1 MNTTIPNSM
10 TRGLAMNIVK
20 PESIAVF
27 CLTPGGVRL
36 ARRLQTHLP
45 LTCFTSDKLLEEG
58 FLPFNGSFGDTL
70 REAFKQYS
78 ALVVVGAIGL
88 TVRVIA
94 PLVND
99 KMTDP
104 AVVVINERGQH
115 VVSLLSGHVGGANT
129 LTRYLAGILGA
140 DPVITTATDVNEMA
154 ALDTLATQLDAEMQ
168 DFRHAVKVVNQML
181 VSNQKVGLWWD
192 TPLLAERERCD
203 TRGFVPVDCLD
214 QLSLDQLSLEQRPPL
229 DALVCITLRDT
240 LPLPADQLA
249 TLPVYK
255 LVPRRVVAGIGC
267 RRATSLQ
274 TLVELLQQ
282 QMAENHFDIMA
293 LRAIGS
299 VTIKKD
305 EPALHQLAKC
315 WRVPFE
321 LFSVGELSRHEQRFP
336 ASDFV
341 RQTVGVGSVSQP
353 VAWLMSDGKLVGN
366 TLRQQGVTIT
376 LGVSH

>member
-104 AVVVINERGQH
+104 AVVVIDERGQH

-154 ALDTLATQLDAEMQ
+154 ALDTLATQLDGEMQ

-192 TPLLAERERCD
+192 APLLAERERCD
-203 TRGFVPVDCLD
+203 TRGFVPVD
-214 QLSLDQLSLEQRPPL
+214 SLDALPPL
-229 DALVCITLRDT
+229 DAPVCITLRDS
-240 LPLPADQLA
+240 LPELA
-249 TLPVYK
+249 LPVYK

-282 QMAENHFDIMA
+282 QMAENHFDVMA

-299 VTIKKD
+299 VTIKK
-305 EPALHQLAKC
+305 
-315 WRVPFE
+315 R
-321 LFSVGELSRHEQRFP
+321 
-336 ASDFV
+336 
-341 RQTVGVGSVSQP
+341 
-353 VAWLMSDGKLVGN
+353 
-366 TLRQQGVTIT
+366 
-376 LGVSH
+376 

>member
-104 AVVVINERGQH
+104 AVVVIDERGQH
-115 VVSLLSGHVGGANT
+115 VVSLLSGHVGGANS

-140 DPVITTATDVNEMA
+140 DPVIPTATDVNEMA
-154 ALDTLATQLDAEMQ
+154 ALDTLATQLDGEMQ

-192 TPLLAERERCD
+192 APLLAERERCD
-203 TRGFVPVDCLD
+203 TRGFVPVD
-214 QLSLDQLSLEQRPPL
+214 SLDALPPL
-229 DALVCITLRDT
+229 DALVCITLRDSLPELA
-240 LPLPADQLA
+240 LPL
-249 TLPVYK
+249 YK

-274 TLVELLQQ
+274 TLVGLLQQ
-282 QMAENHFDIMA
+282 QMAENNFDIMA

-305 EPALHQLAKC
+305 EPALHQLAQC

-336 ASDFV
+336 ASAFV

>member
-104 AVVVINERGQH
+104 AVVVIDERGQH
-115 VVSLLSGHVGGANT
+115 VVSLLSGHVGGANS

-154 ALDTLATQLDAEMQ
+154 ALDTLATQLDGEMQ

-192 TPLLAERERCD
+192 APLLAERERCD
-203 TRGFVPVDCLD
+203 TRGFVPVD
-214 QLSLDQLSLEQRPPL
+214 SLDALPPL
-229 DALVCITLRDT
+229 DALVCITLRDS
-240 LPLPADQLA
+240 LP
-249 TLPVYK
+249 K
-255 LVPRRVVAGIGC
+255 IG
-267 RRATSLQ
+267 RAH
-274 TLVELLQQ
+274 V
-282 QMAENHFDIMA
+282 
-293 LRAIGS
+293 
-299 VTIKKD
+299 
-305 EPALHQLAKC
+305 
-315 WRVPFE
+315 
-321 LFSVGELSRHEQRFP
+321 
-336 ASDFV
+336 
-341 RQTVGVGSVSQP
+341 
-353 VAWLMSDGKLVGN
+353 
-366 TLRQQGVTIT
+366 
-376 LGVSH
+376 

>member
-10 TRGLAMNIVK
+10 TRGSVMNIVK

-36 ARRLQTHLP
+36 ARRLKTHLP
-45 LTCFTSDKLLEEG
+45 LTCFTSDKLLESG

-70 REAFKQYS
+70 REAFKHYS

-104 AVVVINERGQH
+104 AVVVIDERGQH
-115 VVSLLSGHVGGANT
+115 VISLLSGHVGGANT

-140 DPVITTATDVNEMA
+140 DPVITTATDVNEMV

-181 VSNQKVGLWWD
+181 VSEQKVGLWWD
-192 TPLLAERERCD
+192 TPLISERERCD
-203 TRGFVPVDCLD
+203 TRGFVPVD
-214 QLSLDQLSLEQRPPL
+214 SLDALPSL
-229 DALVCITLRDT
+229 DALVCITLRDS
-240 LPLPADQLA
+240 LPSLP
-249 TLPVYK
+249 LPVYK

-282 QMAENHFDIMA
+282 QMAENHFDVMA

-305 EPALHQLAKC
+305 EPALHQLAQC

>member
-1 MNTTIPNSM
+1 
-10 TRGLAMNIVK
+10 MNIVK

-36 ARRLQTHLP
+36 ARRLKTHLP
-45 LTCFTSDKLLEEG
+45 LTCFTSDKLLESG

-70 REAFKQYS
+70 REAFKHYS

-104 AVVVINERGQH
+104 AVVVIDERGQH
-115 VVSLLSGHVGGANT
+115 VISLLSGHVGGANT

-181 VSNQKVGLWWD
+181 VSEQKVGLWWD
-192 TPLLAERERCD
+192 TPLISERERCD
-203 TRGFVPVDCLD
+203 TRGFVPVD
-214 QLSLDQLSLEQRPPL
+214 SLDALPSL
-229 DALVCITLRDT
+229 DALVCITLHDS
-240 LPLPADQLA
+240 LPSLP
-249 TLPVYK
+249 LPVYK

-282 QMAENHFDIMA
+282 QMAENHFDVMA

-305 EPALHQLAKC
+305 EPALHQLAQC

>member
-10 TRGLAMNIVK
+10 TRGSVMNIVK

-36 ARRLQTHLP
+36 ARRLKMHLP
-45 LTCFTSDKLLEEG
+45 LTCFTSDKLLESG

-70 REAFKQYS
+70 REAFKHYS

-104 AVVVINERGQH
+104 AVVVIDERGQH
-115 VVSLLSGHVGGANT
+115 VISLLSGHVGGANT

-181 VSNQKVGLWWD
+181 VSEQKVGLWWD
-192 TPLLAERERCD
+192 TPLISERERCD
-203 TRGFVPVDCLD
+203 TRGFVPVD
-214 QLSLDQLSLEQRPPL
+214 SLDALPSL
-229 DALVCITLRDT
+229 DALVCITLRDS
-240 LPLPADQLA
+240 LPSLP
-249 TLPVYK
+249 LPVYK

-282 QMAENHFDIMA
+282 QMAENHFDVMA

-305 EPALHQLAKC
+305 EPALHQLAQC

>member
-1 MNTTIPNSM
+1 MNTTIPNCM

-45 LTCFTSDKLLEEG
+45 LTCFTSDKLLEAG
-58 FLPFNGSFGDTL
+58 FLPFNGSFGNTL

-104 AVVVINERGQH
+104 AVVVIDERGQH

-181 VSNQKVGLWWD
+181 VSSQKVGLWWD
-192 TPLLAERERCD
+192 APLLAERDRCD
-203 TRGFVPVDCLD
+203 TRGFVPVD
-214 QLSLDQLSLEQRPPL
+214 SLDQLPAL
-229 DALVCITLRDT
+229 DALVCITLRDI
-240 LPLPADQLA
+240 LSLPAEQLA
-249 TLPVYK
+249 ALPVYK